1 MYEQFKHLIM
11 AELSKD
17 FNVDQLR
24 KISECLD
31 LAAKNFDVV
40 KKETQIVPYGQE
52 IPKTVEIYIASKK
65 IEGLSEKSLYLYLI
79 VLKDFFRFVAKP
91 PEKVSAND
99 IRIYL
104 YQYQKEHGISNR
116 TLDTRR
122 TVLCSFFN
130 WMAAEEYISK
140 NPAIHITP
148 IKYERKHKKSMTQMD
163 LEKSVWLAKQREKRR
178 LLNCCTVPAAVFRNF
193 AI

>member
-17 FNVDQLR
+17 FDVDQLR

-31 LAAKNFDVV
+31 LAAKNVDVV

-52 IPKTVEIYIASKK
+52 IPKAVEIYIASKK

-104 YQYQKEHGISNR
+104 Y
-116 TLDTRR
+116 
-122 TVLCSFFN
+122 
-130 WMAAEEYISK
+130 
-140 NPAIHITP
+140 
-148 IKYERKHKKSMTQMD
+148 
-163 LEKSVWLAKQREKRR
+163 
-178 LLNCCTVPAAVFRNF
+178 
-193 AI
+193 